1 MPSIPNAQEALA
13 KLRSDPS
20 HAAFASGLLRY
31 DLLIAL
37 FIGSVVALF
46 VLPLPTVV
54 LDGLISLNL
63 AASVI
68 LLTISIYLPS
78 ALSFSSFPSLLLFTT
93 LFRLSLNIASC
104 KLILL
109 QANAGH
115 VIDTF
120 GKLVVGGNVVV
131 GGVVFTVIAIVQFV
145 VIAKGSERVAEV
157 GARFTLDAMPGKQMS
172 IDADLRAGIIT
183 SDQAKHRRE
192 LLEQESQLHGAMDG
206 AMKFVKGGAIAG
218 ILIAVINI
226 LAGIAVGAL
235 MHDMS
240 VADALHRYAVLTVG
254 DGMASQIPSLM
265 VSIAA
270 GVVTTRVSSREM
282 NDRHLGQLIGAQIA
296 AHPRGLLM
304 GALVL
309 FAFVLVP
316 GMPKWAFLSLAL
328 LAGASAIHFLR
339 ERQAPPVLN
348 LLSVGAEGTGAQ
360 PGRPEEVSAAA
371 GIAAPV
377 AVRLAENLRKDI
389 KLVPLQNALAR
400 SKAAVEDDI
409 GLVFPRVHL
418 TYSAQTLPNH
428 YRIYV
433 QDVFASEGTLQVAHR
448 LWTEA
453 APPAGVDAESTA
465 AFGPFNHAWWM
476 TMPASQADETAKAA
490 WGQALEPEQVVA
502 RHVEAVIR
510 RHAAQMVGIQEVQN
524 MLQLVR
530 RDRAELV
537 GELTRLVPL
546 QRVTDVLRRLLDEG
560 IPIRNLNTILESLI
574 ARSPHEP
581 DDVTMLV
588 ELVRMDL
595 RRQITD
601 HFCGPD
607 RSLNV
612 VLFEQSLQ
620 ERIEDAVVRT
630 KQGNLLGLSR
640 EVRTNIADQVQNVT
654 EAARHGEA
662 TAGQPRT
669 AIMVAMTCRA
679 YVRRLIEA
687 TLPDLPVVSLQEIE
701 ADVQLHTVGWVRN
714 PPEDRP
720 KADPAAAAGATA

>member
-13 KLRSDPS
+13 KLRNDPS
-20 HAAFASGLLRY
+20 NAAFASGLLRY

-206 AMKFVKGGAIAG
+206 AMKFVKGDAIAG

-304 GALVL
+304 GALR
-309 FAFVLVP
+309 ARR
-316 GMPKWAFLSLAL
+316 
-328 LAGASAIHFLR
+328 R
-339 ERQAPPVLN
+339 EL
-348 LLSVGAEGTGAQ
+348 
-360 PGRPEEVSAAA
+360 
-371 GIAAPV
+371 
-377 AVRLAENLRKDI
+377 
-389 KLVPLQNALAR
+389 
-400 SKAAVEDDI
+400 
-409 GLVFPRVHL
+409 
-418 TYSAQTLPNH
+418 
-428 YRIYV
+428 
-433 QDVFASEGTLQVAHR
+433 
-448 LWTEA
+448 
-453 APPAGVDAESTA
+453 
-465 AFGPFNHAWWM
+465 
-476 TMPASQADETAKAA
+476 
-490 WGQALEPEQVVA
+490 
-502 RHVEAVIR
+502 
-510 RHAAQMVGIQEVQN
+510 
-524 MLQLVR
+524 
-530 RDRAELV
+530 
-537 GELTRLVPL
+537 
-546 QRVTDVLRRLLDEG
+546 
-560 IPIRNLNTILESLI
+560 
-574 ARSPHEP
+574 
-581 DDVTMLV
+581 
-588 ELVRMDL
+588 
-595 RRQITD
+595 ITD
-601 HFCGPD
+601 
-607 RSLNV
+607 
-612 VLFEQSLQ
+612 
-620 ERIEDAVVRT
+620 
-630 KQGNLLGLSR
+630 LS
-640 EVRTNIADQVQNVT
+640 
-654 EAARHGEA
+654 
-662 TAGQPRT
+662 
-669 AIMVAMTCRA
+669 
-679 YVRRLIEA
+679 
-687 TLPDLPVVSLQEIE
+687 TLTS
-701 ADVQLHTVGWVRN
+701 
-714 PPEDRP
+714 
-720 KADPAAAAGATA
+720 